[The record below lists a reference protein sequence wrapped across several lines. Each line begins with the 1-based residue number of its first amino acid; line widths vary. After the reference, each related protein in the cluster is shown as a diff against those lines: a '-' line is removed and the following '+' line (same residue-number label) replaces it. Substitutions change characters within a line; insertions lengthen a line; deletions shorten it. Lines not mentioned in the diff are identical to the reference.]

1 MYEVLVFA
9 VNKNNLSGTKCEQ
22 VQIGRSH
29 TKSNLFDVPFIL
41 VLSCLTDSCSNCAP
55 PLQSV
60 KSFYSCNYEA
70 ELMFM
75 PDGVYGNSAVE
86 CRLS

>member
-1 MYEVLVFA
+1 MKFSFSQYTRITCLVRN
-9 VNKNNLSGTKCEQ
+9 VNQ

-29 TKSNLFDVPFIL
+29 TKSDLFDVPFIL
-41 VLSCLTDSCSNCAP
+41 ALSCLTDSCSNCAP

-75 PDGVYGNSAVE
+75 PDGVYGNSTVE